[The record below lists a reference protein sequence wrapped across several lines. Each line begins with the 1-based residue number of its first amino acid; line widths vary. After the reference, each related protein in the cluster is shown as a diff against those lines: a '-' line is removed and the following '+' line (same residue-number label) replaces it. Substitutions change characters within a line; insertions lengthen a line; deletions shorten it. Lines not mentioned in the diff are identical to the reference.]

1 MKKYISIL
9 ILLCL
14 LLTGCGN
21 SERPSQ
27 WADGWTEIA
36 PFLAAEPMD
45 GYTFQESA
53 DVFGLGGVYYA
64 TWTRG
69 DPRDY
74 TNGQGEETV
83 IFDSQIYVIAQEFRS
98 ESEANTALAQWKAR
112 EQQSYECGEAYSL
125 NVNSMD
131 FTILP
136 LLSGSETNPY
146 GFGCAAFIIRGTNA
160 ICVELVCTD
169 TFTADQELAS
179 ELSKRLRSEYG
190 VNVRAYP
197 DVVSAESTY
206 EILIG
211 NTNRAFSA
219 ELTSALESNSAEF
232 SWAFAYSYG
241 KLAFVANSPEA
252 FDYAKDRIFGF
263 MLATGRD
270 FVTAFTLV
278 AATFIP
284 IDLIKCTAAALLAL
298 PVNRA
303 LERGSIEN

>member
-64 TWTRG
+64 TWTSG

-74 TNGQGEETV
+74 TNAQDEETV

-98 ESEANTALAQWKAR
+98 ESEAR
-112 EQQSYECGEAYSL
+112 EQQSYECDEAYSL
-125 NVNSMD
+125 NVNGMD

-169 TFTADQELAS
+169 TFTADPQ
-179 ELSKRLRSEYG
+179 
-190 VNVRAYP
+190 
-197 DVVSAESTY
+197 T
-206 EILIG
+206 
-211 NTNRAFSA
+211 
-219 ELTSALESNSAEF
+219 ALELFLSGLHF
-232 SWAFAYSYG
+232 S
-241 KLAFVANSPEA
+241 E
-252 FDYAKDRIFGF
+252 
-263 MLATGRD
+263 
-270 FVTAFTLV
+270 
-278 AATFIP
+278 
-284 IDLIKCTAAALLAL
+284 
-298 PVNRA
+298 
-303 LERGSIEN
+303 

>member
-64 TWTRG
+64 TWTSG

-74 TNGQGEETV
+74 TNAQGEETV

-125 NVNSMD
+125 NVNGMD

-146 GFGCAAFIIRGTNA
+146 GFGCAAFIIHGTNA

-169 TFTADQELAS
+169 TFTADPQ
-179 ELSKRLRSEYG
+179 
-190 VNVRAYP
+190 
-197 DVVSAESTY
+197 T
-206 EILIG
+206 
-211 NTNRAFSA
+211 
-219 ELTSALESNSAEF
+219 ALELFLSSLHF
-232 SWAFAYSYG
+232 S
-241 KLAFVANSPEA
+241 E
-252 FDYAKDRIFGF
+252 
-263 MLATGRD
+263 
-270 FVTAFTLV
+270 
-278 AATFIP
+278 
-284 IDLIKCTAAALLAL
+284 
-298 PVNRA
+298 
-303 LERGSIEN
+303 

>member
-64 TWTRG
+64 TWTSG

-74 TNGQGEETV
+74 TNAQGEETV

-112 EQQSYECGEAYSL
+112 EQQSYECDEAYSL
-125 NVNSMD
+125 NVNGMD

-169 TFTADQELAS
+169 TFIDDPQAVLELFLNGLHYS
-179 ELSKRLRSEYG
+179 E
-190 VNVRAYP
+190 
-197 DVVSAESTY
+197 
-206 EILIG
+206 
-211 NTNRAFSA
+211 
-219 ELTSALESNSAEF
+219 
-232 SWAFAYSYG
+232 
-241 KLAFVANSPEA
+241 
-252 FDYAKDRIFGF
+252 
-263 MLATGRD
+263 
-270 FVTAFTLV
+270 
-278 AATFIP
+278 
-284 IDLIKCTAAALLAL
+284 
-298 PVNRA
+298 
-303 LERGSIEN
+303 